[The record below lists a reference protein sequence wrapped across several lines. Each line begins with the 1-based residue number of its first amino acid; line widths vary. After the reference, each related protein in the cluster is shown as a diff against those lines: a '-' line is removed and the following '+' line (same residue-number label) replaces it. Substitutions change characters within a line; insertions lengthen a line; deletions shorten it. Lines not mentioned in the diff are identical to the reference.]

1 MLACAGLL
9 ASCLLPAPRPA
20 PPPRAPG
27 QALLHDVFRR
37 ANKNDDGRLSFGEF
51 KNYFADGILSAEE
64 LWELFSGV
72 DGRHSDNVETEKLCD
87 YFSAHLGEY
96 SHVLSALE
104 ALNTAVLAAMDRAK
118 LAYESSSEVEQFVT
132 RFLLRETRSQL
143 QGLQASLECA
153 ADTLDQQAGR
163 ERKGLKTP
171 AACPGPRS
179 ARRRGRR
186 ARRPVCLA
194 PTDPSSGML
203 TTGVCVAAGSQ
214 WAAPINRL
222 QQLLDTLERQSPR
235 LEPLRD
241 DAVCKGRTAHILV
254 AQRQLCVAESG
265 LEGFQQALQ
274 AYAELTASRS
284 RCLHHLQSGT
294 SKTFQGALANLLE
307 SPELVTTMILPASW
321 WIMNNN

>member
-1 MLACAGLL
+1 AVPVLCWAKG
-9 ASCLLPAPRPA
+9 PREGGRPKGRGG
-20 PPPRAPG
+20 RAQGGPKG
-27 QALLHDVFRR
+27 QALHCRCYRTGLQLAEGFRVFRR

-163 ERKGLKTP
+163 ER
-171 AACPGPRS
+171 CPVG
-179 ARRRGRR
+179 
-186 ARRPVCLA
+186 
-194 PTDPSSGML
+194 PSSR
-203 TTGVCVAAGSQ
+203 S
-214 WAAPINRL
+214 
-222 QQLLDTLERQSPR
+222 
-235 LEPLRD
+235 
-241 DAVCKGRTAHILV
+241 
-254 AQRQLCVAESG
+254 AESG
-265 LEGFQQALQ
+265 RYSLCSVSAHQPTSKAHFVLSEFWQD
-274 AYAELTASRS
+274 TASWRS
-284 RCLHHLQSGT
+284 HLQSGT